1 MSPVGVLVRQVEERA
16 RRDPDFAELLATL
29 VDAPTAP
36 KEELEHVAARTL
48 NDERRG
54 ALISDFV
61 EGALPTR
68 EVQALLGHDTP
79 QAVHQLRRRGKLL
92 GTAHGNNTWFPA
104 WQFEGD
110 RLRPDLAEILKL
122 LARFTS
128 DPVAADRIMRIKHD
142 ELAGASIATALRRKK
157 TASTAWQM
165 LAAVGA

>member
-1 MSPVGVLVRQVEERA
+1 MSPVAVLVRQVEERA
-16 RRDPDFAELLATL
+16 RRDPDFAELLVTL
-29 VDAPTAP
+29 LDAPTAP
-36 KEELEHVAARTL
+36 REELEHVAAHSL

-54 ALISDFV
+54 VLMSDFL

-92 GTAHGNNTWFPA
+92 GIAHGNNTWFPA

-110 RLRPDLAEILKL
+110 RLRPDLAESLKL

-128 DPVAADRIMRIKHD
+128 DPVVADRIMRIKHD
-142 ELAGASIATALRRKK
+142 DLAGASIATALRRKK
-157 TASTAWQM
+157 TASTAWQ
-165 LAAVGA
+165 LLTAVGA

>member
-1 MSPVGVLVRQVEERA
+1 MPPSASLVRQVEERV
-16 RRDPDFAELLATL
+16 RRDPDFAELLSTL
-29 VDAPTAP
+29 IDAPPTP
-36 KEELEHVAARTL
+36 RGEMEHVAARTL

-54 ALISDFV
+54 ALMSDFV
-61 EGALPTR
+61 GGAIPTQ
-68 EVQALLGHDTP
+68 EVQALLGQQTP

-92 GTAHGNNTWFPA
+92 GLAHGNKTWFPA

-128 DPVAADRIMRIKHD
+128 DPVVADRIMRIKHE
-142 ELAGASIATALRRKK
+142 ELAGASISTALRRKK
-157 TASTAWQM
+157 TATTAWQM

>member
-16 RRDPDFAELLATL
+16 RRDPEFAELLATL

-36 KEELEHVAARTL
+36 KEELEYVAARTL

-68 EVQALLGHDTP
+68 QVQALLGHDTP